1 MPINAGSLAEPAR
14 PVAGL
19 LAARHWLLPLLGHA
33 LLLLVLYACLYAFGM
48 LDASPARG
56 RMVVWDAGWFDSV
69 RRTGYVATAT
79 GQSNIPFFP
88 LFPYLWRFTGLGGL
102 GISIVNASLLLLGC
116 AVLGATFQLPRRQLL
131 LLAAVPSLFI
141 CLVPY
146 AEALFFLFGAIFLR
160 GLHRRHLLVTVL
172 GLIGC
177 CLTRSAA
184 TLFVPAFVLAE
195 ILACTSRA
203 HVLRTLGRIVAGL
216 LAIALALGAVMY
228 LHYLATGNFFA
239 LFDSYKSW
247 GHELRWALPARMYSS
262 AGIPV
267 LGLDLLALLTG
278 IVAALACAWLGLR
291 WLRGWWLPT
300 APAAPSRAVVFALG
314 YCVGVLAF
322 LLLYQEGDLSNGSRY
337 VLGTP
342 FFGVLLV
349 QLPRWQQLA
358 WATRWALAG
367 GVGLLGFALAFWC
380 GWPMRF
386 PGFFPGEASFFF
398 AVWLAYVGLHL
409 AAFSQGRYSRDISTG
424 LYVTNVLY
432 QLILLNLFLSEIW
445 MG

>member
-1 MPINAGSLAEPAR
+1 MPTSSLAEPSRSAA
-14 PVAGL
+14 PGL
-19 LAARHWLLPLLGHA
+19 LAVRRWLMPLVGHA
-33 LLLLVLYACLYAFGM
+33 LLVAVLYASLYAFGV
-48 LDASPARG
+48 LDAIPNGKRLI
-56 RMVVWDAGWFDSV
+56 VWDAGWFDSV
-69 RRTGYVATAT
+69 RQTGYVATAS

-88 LFPYLWRFTGLGGL
+88 LFPYLWRFSGLDSL
-102 GISIVNASLLLLGC
+102 GISILNAGMMLVGC
-116 AVLGATFQLPRRQLL
+116 AVLGATFQLSRRQLL

-141 CLVPY
+141 GLVPY
-146 AEALFFLFGAIFLR
+146 AEAMFFVFGAVFLR

-195 ILACTSRA
+195 VLACTSRA
-203 HVLRTLGRIVAGL
+203 DVLRTLGRIVAGL

-228 LHYLATGNFFA
+228 LHYLATGNWFA

-247 GHELRWALPARMYSS
+247 GHELRWALPARMHSS
-262 AGIPV
+262 AGIPM
-267 LGLDLLALLTG
+267 LGLDLIALLTG
-278 IVAALACAWLGLR
+278 IVATLACTWLSLR
-291 WLRGWWLPT
+291 WLRGWWQPT
-300 APAAPSRAVVFALG
+300 APVAPSRAVVFALG

-322 LLLYQEGDLSNGSRY
+322 LLLYQEGDLANGSRY

-342 FFGVLLV
+342 FFGLLLA
-349 QLPRWQQLA
+349 QLPRWQYLA
-358 WATRWALAG
+358 QATRWAVVG
-367 GVGLLGFALAFWC
+367 GVGLLGVALAYWC

-386 PGFFPGEASFFF
+386 PGFFPAEANFFF
-398 AVWLAYVGLHL
+398 AVWLAYLALHL
-409 AAFSQGRYSRDISTG
+409 AAFSRGRYSREISTG

-432 QLILLNLFLSEIW
+432 QVILLNLFLSEIW